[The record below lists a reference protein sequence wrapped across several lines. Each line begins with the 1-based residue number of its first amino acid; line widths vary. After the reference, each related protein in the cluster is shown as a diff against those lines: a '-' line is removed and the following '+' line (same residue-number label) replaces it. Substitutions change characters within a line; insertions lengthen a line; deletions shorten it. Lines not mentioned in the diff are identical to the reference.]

1 MKQLQG
7 LLSFVEIAA
16 AGSLAAAAARLEVT
30 PAAVS
35 KNLLRLEAQLGVRL
49 VQRSTRRLRLT
60 DEGTRFLAKAQ
71 DALRALDDAVADV
84 TRSRSVPAGRV
95 RISVGASFGRRFV
108 LPALPALA
116 AAHPELA
123 IEVDLDNR
131 PVDLVAE
138 GFDIGIRGG
147 VVEDSSLVAR
157 RICALPVVLLASPG
171 YLRRA
176 GVPRSVDELA
186 GHRCVQVRFAGGGQ
200 SVWRFRGEGGTSR
213 RRHAGANGIEFH
225 PPAALAVSDPEA
237 VLDLALADA
246 GIVQAGLYHALP
258 FLRSGRLKL
267 LLPDAHDH
275 GTREMVLHYPHR
287 QFLAPRV
294 RVVVDALLAHFAAA
308 ADLHLTPQRVR
319 DEMPQAVAAVSAAAN
334 ASAVRGTRARPPA
347 RSRDPA
353 APTRAATTRRARR
366 TARSSRPRSRS
377 RSR

>member
-35 KNLLRLEAQLGVRL
+35 KNLQRLEAQLGVRL

-71 DALRALDDAVADV
+71 EALRALDAAVADV
-84 TRSRSVPAGRV
+84 TRGRSVAAGRV

-123 IEVDLDNR
+123 IEVDLENR

-147 VVEDSSLVAR
+147 IVKDSSLVAR
-157 RICALPVVLLASPG
+157 RICALPFVLLASPG

-176 GVPRSVDELA
+176 GVPRNVEELA
-186 GHRCVQVRFAGGGQ
+186 GHRCVQVRFAGGTQGA
-200 SVWRFRGEGGTSR
+200 WRFRAEGAR
-213 RRHAGANGIEFH
+213 RRGSSGIELD

-237 VLDLALADA
+237 VLELALADA
-246 GIVQAGLYHALP
+246 GIAQAALYHALP
-258 FLRSGRLKL
+258 YLRSGRLKL
-267 LLPDAHDH
+267 LLADRHDA
-275 GTREMVLHYPHR
+275 GPREMVLHYPHR

-294 RVVVDALLAHFAAA
+294 RVVVEALLAHFAAA
-308 ADLHLTPQRVR
+308 ADLHMTPQRVIE
-319 DEMPQAVAAVSAAAN
+319 EMPQAVAAPAPNAPAHASAA
-334 ASAVRGTRARPPA
+334 RGTRARSPA
-347 RSRDPA
+347 RSPAPA
-353 APTRAATTRRARR
+353 APRRAARPRRARR
-366 TARSSRPRSRS
+366 TARSSRSRSRS